1 MNEYLGLLLCLSLLL
16 AVAGCDDKKEEVK
29 YWSFESNCET
39 VNEVGCTYKVEDEKV
54 VFESNWI
61 TLTNYND
68 AYEMT
73 VVLTDSEGESL
84 TFEIQPGGVIG
95 SSEIKQDVE
104 YSVEV
109 FTNAPEGQK
118 VNLFIFDADETPEDI
133 IRSYK

>member
-1 MNEYLGLLLCLSLLL
+1 MEKYLSLLL
-16 AVAGCDDKKEEVK
+16 CIGLLLVINGCGDKNEEIK

-54 VFESNWI
+54 VFESDWI

-95 SSEIKQDVE
+95 SSEIKQGVE

-133 IRSYK
+133 IRNYN